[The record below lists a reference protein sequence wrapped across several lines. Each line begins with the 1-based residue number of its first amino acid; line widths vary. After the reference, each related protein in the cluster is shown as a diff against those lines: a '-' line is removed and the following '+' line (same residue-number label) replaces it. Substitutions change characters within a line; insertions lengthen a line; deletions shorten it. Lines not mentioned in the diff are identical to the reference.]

1 MPSFKAKLRKLSQSD
16 LNIYFLSCIVFMVV
30 DMSEKSSWQDP
41 SAVSETLVESHPVA
55 PLGKI
60 TQNYARH
67 TQPRKFESGKRKS
80 ATQQVDNLAKITL
93 KKSQLSNS
101 PAWPSLRLS
110 VSSIQRRPNRRAGGV
125 M

>member
-1 MPSFKAKLRKLSQSD
+1 
-16 LNIYFLSCIVFMVV
+16 MVV

-41 SAVSETLVESHPVA
+41 SAVPETLVESHPVA

-60 TQNYARH
+60 TQNYARN
-67 TQPRKFESGKRKS
+67 TQPRKFKCGKRKS
-80 ATQQVDNLAKITL
+80 ATHRVGDLANITL

-101 PAWPSLRLS
+101 PAWPSLRPS
-110 VSSIQRRPNRRAGGV
+110 VSNIPRRPNRRAGGV